1 MDKTSIINELKIAL
15 QIVLFKQ
22 HEIHAVA
29 ADKGKTKF
37 AYGIII
43 TGAVLSFLS
52 QKLFLGSLLPLGY
65 GLLMALIQVAFM
77 VGGIYLISFVAKKA
91 FKGQGTYDG
100 FLRAAAYASILSWVV
115 ILMPIAFKIFG
126 LITGAGIISI
136 ISLALGVWGL
146 ALMFTLLKSVHKLT
160 TGNAALTIIILII
173 AGAIVGKLFGI
184 GYQPRSNYKFDTG
197 NGVGTFNPSKNGY
210 EFNYKG
216 EDGGGSVKLDNGK
229 MIIKT
234 EDGQEMQIDVPQ
246 Q

>member
-1 MDKTSIINELKIAL
+1 MDKTSIINELKTAL

-22 HEIHAVA
+22 HEIHAVT

-52 QKLFLGSLLPLGY
+52 QKLFLGSLLPIGY
-65 GLLMALIQVAFM
+65 GLLMALIQVALM
-77 VGGIYLISFVAKKA
+77 VVGIYLISFVAKKA
-91 FKGQGTYDG
+91 FKGQGTHDG
-100 FLRAAAYASILSWVV
+100 FFRTAAYASILGWVV
-115 ILMPIAFKIFG
+115 ILMPIAFWIFG
-126 LITGAGIISI
+126 LISGAGIISI
-136 ISLALGVWGL
+136 VSLVLGIWGL
-146 ALMFTLLKSVHKLT
+146 ALIYTLLKSVHKLT
-160 TGNAALTIIILII
+160 SGNAVITIVIFII
-173 AGAIVGKLFGI
+173 AGVIIGKLFGF
-184 GYQPRSNYKFDTG
+184 GYQPRSTYKFDTD
-197 NGVGTFNPSKNGY
+197 NGVGTFNPSGNGY

-216 EDGGGSVKLDNGK
+216 EEGSGSVKLDDGK